1 MDELK
6 EAFDYQADSH
16 IFLGSPQPMLRDMRF
31 DDVSMPPEPD
41 DAPVEKRGDRRQRRE
56 DIKAVPPKYNE
67 DQLAVMP
74 EWIGASK
81 KMFSVMNDGERFIGS
96 DKQAAAYGLDLMSE
110 FNWNMTGPA
119 GIPGES
125 GISVPGFA
133 FQVAALMS
141 DTAGE
146 ENAMTFLQMLHTYS
160 DTSTN
165 GATIKRAFRGIFA
178 DPLTYAGGFG
188 KLYAMAAKS
197 LAGKVSGAV
206 LKDML
211 MKTAA
216 GTAMPYDLAV
226 KYPGRTGMVAGAGY
240 GAGFEGGTM
249 AVEDAAGLEPTVGE
263 AATRLGT
270 AGTVGA
276 AVGGVGSKVLSKA
289 IPAAGSAVRQG
300 LDTAGQAAEARMAE
314 RGPITDRVMSGVDP
328 MEVIDPALA
337 AAGKLV
343 RPTKENPV
351 TAVPPTETEPGIIA
365 FHGSGADFDEFK
377 LEKIG
382 TGEGAQA
389 YGHGLYFTDSE
400 AIAKFYRNSV
410 SAIDRYAEPDFD
422 TMAGGWTEELGFDLI
437 GGQRTLSSADPDYDY
452 YIQQLDDYA
461 VDKVTDL
468 TNNSKTWQFSDGSE
482 LTMETDDVATFNGKP
497 LDSVYT
503 RDVEDRFG
511 VDIKRIANEAR
522 KFGIRDDVDTLEDDI
537 NTILANLSQG
547 LHDMQDMQA
556 AVDSLGRSTRYQTIY
571 KKFIEPNID
580 FNKVDYVTLAG
591 HPKGKMYKVGLT
603 PKPDDLLDY
612 DAPFSEQTKS
622 VQENLVKAGYDV
634 DPNTSGSGGMILDA
648 IMSNIAK
655 EGAHLELGGKKSH
668 ASQIAS
674 KRLSDAGIPGIKYRA
689 AGSRSSD
696 VSDAAAKRNY
706 VIFDDK
712 AIKIL
717 EKYGIVGPVAIT
729 ALGAAKQEGDEDASS
744 T

>member
-365 FHGSGADFDEFK
+365 FHGSGADFDQFS

-389 YGHGLYFTDSE
+389 YGYGLYFTDSE
-400 AIAKFYRNSV
+400 DIAKFYKDMMARN
-410 SAIDRYAEPDFD
+410 
-422 TMAGGWTEELGFDLI
+422 
-437 GGQRTLSSADPDYDY
+437 
-452 YIQQLDDYA
+452 
-461 VDKVTDL
+461 
-468 TNNSKTWQFSDGSE
+468 
-482 LTMETDDVATFNGKP
+482 
-497 LDSVYT
+497 
-503 RDVEDRFG
+503 
-511 VDIKRIANEAR
+511 VDIDGRPYIRGNQINDNLVDEDIADDLAATNGDLEAAI
-522 KFGIRDDVDTLEDDI
+522 KSSEEFLQEMIAEDNVNAI
-537 NTILANLSQG
+537 
-547 LHDMQDMQA
+547 
-556 AVDSLGRSTRYQTIY
+556 RSTSKELEKLKALRGR
-571 KKFIEPNID
+571 
-580 FNKVDYVTLAG
+580 VTVGAET
-591 HPKGKMYKVGLT
+591 GKTYKVALS
-603 PKPDDLLDY
+603 PKPDEFLDY
-612 DAPFSEQTKS
+612 DKPIGNQSPDIKAKISKLIDNEITPDDLENFGSPRGDLKASLLSENRTVVSFLNDFAAIRGKD
-622 VQENLVKAGYDV
+622 NAG
-634 DPNTSGSGGMILDA
+634 
-648 IMSNIAK
+648 
-655 EGAHLELGGKKSH
+655 EELL
-668 ASQIAS
+668 AQY
-674 KRLSDAGIPGIKYRA
+674 GIPGIKYFDNTSRNTAGGKLIDVTKAEDGFRA
-689 AGSRSSD
+689 KVAVDNRPGGLGGSGRIVTTSPPYKTRQEALDWADEETKKSG
-696 VSDAAAKRNY
+696 RNY

-729 ALGAAKQEGDEDASS
+729 ALGAAKQEGADNGDI
-744 T
+744 